1 MLAKVVPGAGNV
13 MGVLET
19 NLLLRVVRPHCS
31 LSLTHSLTY
40 TYTHPCPRSP
50 LPLRTCTLLTA
61 IVACVLCMW
70 RVHCV
75 CGVCIVYAVC
85 ALCMW
90 CVHCVCGVCRQQV
103 RGLIW
108 FIERPLIWAD
118 DWLEATAIAARA
130 NSAGMFK
137 GLLPRPA

>member
-50 LPLRTCTLLTA
+50 LRTCTLLTA
-61 IVACVLCMW
+61 IVA
-70 RVHCV
+70 
-75 CGVCIVYAVC
+75 C

>member
-1 MLAKVVPGAGNV
+1 M
-13 MGVLET
+13 
-19 NLLLRVVRPHCS
+19 
-31 LSLTHSLTY
+31 LSLTHSLTHIHIH
-40 TYTHPCPRSP
+40 TP
-50 LPLRTCTLLTA
+50 LPA
-61 IVACVLCMW
+61 IAIAIAH
-70 RVHCV
+70 VHSSHCD

-85 ALCMW
+85 ALCMR

-137 GLLPRPA
+137 GLLPRPV